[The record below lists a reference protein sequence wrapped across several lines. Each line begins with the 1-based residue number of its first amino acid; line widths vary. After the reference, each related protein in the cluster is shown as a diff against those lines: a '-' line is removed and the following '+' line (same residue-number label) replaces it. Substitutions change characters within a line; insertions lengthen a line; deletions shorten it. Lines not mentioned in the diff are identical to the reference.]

1 MHDTTGAAAPSR
13 IEIARP
19 SARRVSPGRRCRIP
33 LVCKKRG
40 GTLSHVAA
48 LTLVGAILDASHSAT
63 AQTPPRAVAMTPP
76 SCETY
81 QRERP
86 RSGPFEQ
93 LSDLFGLSIYRWEEA
108 DFGRYRDFLLACGR
122 SLPSLRGDVPSE
134 AWDAA
139 VAQGVAGLKEYA
151 GYGQGRLRTR
161 LDPDTP
167 DYTPTFR
174 KMNCDRLT
182 RASIEGWA
190 GNGAPGKIEGSPFT
204 VPVEYWNDEVWQAL
218 ENRLLECEQQRG
230 APHATRAAV
239 RLLIR
244 TQRDRYFYE
253 IERAQEPER
262 NRKAIAQA
270 QERQRKETEELER
283 FRQEEQARLA
293 TDSCNRVEV
302 RRQMMSAANA
312 MLQTRYG
319 ARMLVDLTNGRTNG
333 LEPAPGRSCIFTAD
347 WSSGQRG
354 TVVITQR
361 KNSFGDDLIE
371 VRPF

>member
-1 MHDTTGAAAPSR
+1 MPPD
-13 IEIARP
+13 
-19 SARRVSPGRRCRIP
+19 RRCRIP
-33 LVCKKRG
+33 LGPKKLG

-48 LTLVGAILDASHSAT
+48 LAAMGAILGAPHSASS
-63 AQTPPRAVAMTPP
+63 QTPPGAVSMTPP

-86 RSGPFEQ
+86 RGGPFEQ

-108 DFGRYRDFLLACGR
+108 DFGRYRDFLIACGR
-122 SLPSLRGDVPSE
+122 SLPSLHGDDPSE

-174 KMNCDRLT
+174 KMNCDRFT

-218 ENRLLECEQQRG
+218 ENRLLECERERG
-230 APHATRAAV
+230 SPQANRTTV
-239 RLLIR
+239 RLLIDA
-244 TQRDRYFYE
+244 QRERYHGE
-253 IERAQEPER
+253 IDRAQEPER
-262 NRKAIAQA
+262 NRKMIAWA
-270 QERQRKETEELER
+270 QEQQRKEAEELEQSR
-283 FRQEEQARLA
+283 REEQERLA
-293 TDSCNRVEV
+293 TDPCNRVEM
-302 RRQMMSAANA
+302 RRRLMQAANGMDRA
-312 MLQTRYG
+312 RYG
-319 ARMLVDLTNGRTNG
+319 GRRLIDLMRGSSIG
-333 LEPAPGRSCIFTAD
+333 VQGAAGVSCMFLGQ
-347 WSSGQRG
+347 WSSGEQG
-354 TVVITQR
+354 LVTITVR
-361 KNSFGDDLIE
+361 KNSLGDDLIE
-371 VRPF
+371 VRP